1 MSTWYCPHC
10 GHQDDFEHFKVGAT
24 EVYDE
29 EIGELIEE
37 DEVQCPNCNQDGA
50 VEL

>member
-10 GHQDDFEHFKVGAT
+10 GHQDDFEQFKAGSH
-24 EVYDE
+24 EVFDE
-29 EIGELIEE
+29 DIGELIEE
-37 DEVQCPNCNQDGA
+37 DEVVCPNCSQDGA